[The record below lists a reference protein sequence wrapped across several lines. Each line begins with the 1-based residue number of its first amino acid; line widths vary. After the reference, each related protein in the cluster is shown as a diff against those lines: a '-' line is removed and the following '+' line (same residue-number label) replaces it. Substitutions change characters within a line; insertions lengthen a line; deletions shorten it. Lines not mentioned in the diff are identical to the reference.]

1 MMHTIKHSLPAEILQ
16 RLCEA
21 TRGLYPGVMNEYLV
35 RTANAAVAVAVWV
48 IAILMMAGA
57 IR

>member
-1 MMHTIKHSLPAEILQ
+1 M
-16 RLCEA
+16 
-21 TRGLYPGVMNEYLV
+21 RGLYPGVMNEYLA